1 MEDAPTGTRAPFDDS
16 AAGRRRGWR
25 LMREALRPQRRAVWL
40 GVLFGLMWTAAKVS
54 VPALAKAAIDRGII
68 ADEQGA
74 LLRFTLLMVVVGAV
88 QGVCT
93 GLRRY
98 LAIGIAARVETD
110 LRQRL
115 FAHLQRLH
123 FAFHD
128 QAQTGQLMARATSDI
143 QQIQFF
149 TVFIPLF
156 IANAAT
162 VLAVAVLLL
171 VTNAGLALLALGAL
185 PFVNL
190 VAKRFSTRAAIP
202 MAR

>member
-1 MEDAPTGTRAPFDDS
+1 
-16 AAGRRRGWR
+16 
-25 LMREALRPQRRAVWL
+25 MREALRPQRHAVWL
-40 GVLFGLMWTAAKVS
+40 GVLFGLIWTAAKVS

-110 LRQRL
+110 LRERL

-128 QAQTGQLMARATSDI
+128 QAQTGQLMSRANTDL

-149 TVFIPLF
+149 LVLIPLT
-156 IANAAT
+156 IANVAT
-162 VLAVAVLLL
+162 VLAVAVILLL
-171 VTNAGLALLALGAL
+171 AATRCSPCSPSGRCRSSTSWPSASRRA
-185 PFVNL
+185 
-190 VAKRFSTRAAIP
+190 STR
-202 MAR
+202 R